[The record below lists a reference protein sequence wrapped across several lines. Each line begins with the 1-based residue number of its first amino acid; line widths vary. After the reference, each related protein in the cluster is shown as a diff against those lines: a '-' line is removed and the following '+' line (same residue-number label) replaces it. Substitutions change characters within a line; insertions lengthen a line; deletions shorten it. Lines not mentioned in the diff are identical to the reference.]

1 MDYSLAP
8 EHPFPKAVH
17 EAYDVVKYAYDH
29 GEELG
34 IDREKIILMGH
45 SAGGNLA
52 VTVCMRAGETRDFRP
67 AGLLAEYFPADLCTD
82 PEKKK
87 RAEGDMPAEVAKAY
101 NAFYCDGE
109 NAGNPYA
116 SPLFATKEQLRSF
129 PDTLIISAGMDSLC
143 YEDEEFAAKLIQAGV
158 TVTARRFMN
167 SRHGFTVNRTDEWE
181 DALSLTEDFIQRN
194 LIITPAKADTE

>member
-1 MDYSLAP
+1 
-8 EHPFPKAVH
+8 
-17 EAYDVVKYAYDH
+17 
-29 GEELG
+29 
-34 IDREKIILMGH
+34 MGH

-109 NAGNPYA
+109 NAIVTSAMP
-116 SPLFATKEQLRSF
+116 PTILFAMPFPELDVQFTKLPSE
-129 PDTLIISAGMDSLC
+129 
-143 YEDEEFAAKLIQAGV
+143 
-158 TVTARRFMN
+158 
-167 SRHGFTVNRTDEWE
+167 
-181 DALSLTEDFIQRN
+181 
-194 LIITPAKADTE
+194 